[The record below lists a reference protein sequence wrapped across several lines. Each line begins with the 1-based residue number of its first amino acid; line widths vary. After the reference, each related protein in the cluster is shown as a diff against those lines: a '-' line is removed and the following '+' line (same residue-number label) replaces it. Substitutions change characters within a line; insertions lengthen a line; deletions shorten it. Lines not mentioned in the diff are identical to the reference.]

1 MKRIAPLVSVTAI
14 LLLPATPALGQTAL
28 LSLGLNRASV
38 SVTGEEDELTEYL
51 EPVTRMSAGVAVG
64 IPLLEGWSVELG
76 GSYSQKGYAVDV
88 PQIGDGSAAIDYL
101 EVTALASV
109 AFPLGDRAS
118 VNLLAGPALAMQLS
132 CQVTLS
138 FEGSEE
144 SEDCDPDDSDDGP
157 KDSDLGL
164 AGGLRFRIGLSEK
177 MGVTVGALYTLG
189 LQNLFEGV
197 DEDDSVK
204 NRVMTLSA
212 GLAYSIR

>member
-1 MKRIAPLVSVTAI
+1 VKRIAPLVAVTAT

-28 LSLGLNRASV
+28 LSFGLNRASV
-38 SVTGEEDELTEYL
+38 SVTGDEEEAAEYL
-51 EPVTRMSAGVAVG
+51 EPVVRMSAGLAVG
-64 IPLLEGWSVELG
+64 IPLLEGWSAELG

-88 PQIGDGSAAIDYL
+88 PQFGDGSVAIDYL
-101 EVTALASV
+101 EVTALAGV

-144 SEDCDPDDSDDGP
+144 TEDCDPDDRDDGP

-164 AGGLRFRIGLSEK
+164 AGGVRFRIGLSEE

-189 LQNLFEGV
+189 LQSLFEGV
-197 DEDDSVK
+197 DEDDNAK

-212 GLAYSIR
+212 GLAYTIR